1 MVILGGVRIV
11 PEDIE
16 CKFIRSSGPGGQ
28 NVNKVATAVQ
38 LRFKLSGHT
47 GLSEQTKQR
56 LKEREGARINSQG
69 FLIIDARRFRT
80 RERNRQDA
88 IDRLVAII
96 KRASARP
103 KPRVKTRPP
112 LQSRLARLEVK
123 RRQGQKKATRRQAN
137 LDE

>member
-1 MVILGGVRIV
+1 MIPGKREVS
-11 PEDIE
+11 PEDCE
-16 CKFIRSSGPGGQ
+16 FRFVRSSGPGGQ

-38 LRFKLSGHT
+38 LRFRLSGKT

-56 LKEREGARINSQG
+56 IREREKARLNSQG

-80 RERNRQDA
+80 QERNRKDA
-88 IDRLVAII
+88 LDRLEAII

-103 KPRVKTRPP
+103 KPRVKTRPT
-112 LQSRLARLEVK
+112 LQSRLARLELK
-123 RRQGQKKATRRQAN
+123 RRQGQKKAARRQAN